1 MATDGERAV
10 KMNNRPVMKRSR
22 DTANGMRDTR
32 KSSTEMKERKCNGL
46 SSKTLASQEKEPRKP
61 RKNANAAI
69 KYFFPKI
76 DEFPE

>member
-1 MATDGERAV
+1 
-10 KMNNRPVMKRSR
+10 
-22 DTANGMRDTR
+22 MRDTR
-32 KSSTEMKERKCNGL
+32 KSSNEMKEHKCNGL

-76 DEFPE
+76 NKLPLYIDQVALFRKPSKSSY

>member
-1 MATDGERAV
+1 
-10 KMNNRPVMKRSR
+10 
-22 DTANGMRDTR
+22 MRDTR
-32 KSSTEMKERKCNGL
+32 KSSNEMKERKCNGL

-76 DEFPE
+76 NKFPESDFPEELKRKPTDNQQTDVIKDK